1 MLLHF
6 ALLILLVVFM
16 VLSFLITLPLY
27 LILGVVWRLSVLS
40 GYPVS
45 EVKNKKWRLGLLITF
60 GITAL
65 VGIILGI
72 VGMGNSGHFRDAHGV
87 STEFV
92 IVSFKLI
99 ILDIWTRRSS
109 SVASYSR
116 LHRLPP
122 SLRSPLPCVRH
133 FRRCQGPICAA

>member
-1 MLLHF
+1 
-6 ALLILLVVFM
+6 M

-40 GYPVS
+40 GYPVG

-87 STEFV
+87 STSFV
-92 IVSFKLI
+92 VVSFKLI
-99 ILDIWTRRSS
+99 VSGIWTHCS
-109 SVASYSR
+109 SVVASHSR
-116 LHRLPP
+116 LHRIPP
-122 SLRSPLPCVRH
+122 SFRSPLSCVSH
-133 FRRCQGPICAA
+133 FRRY

>member
-1 MLLHF
+1 
-6 ALLILLVVFM
+6 M

-40 GYPVS
+40 GYPVN

-87 STEFV
+87 STSSV
-92 IVSFKLI
+92 MVLFKLI
-99 ILDIWTRRSS
+99 IPDIRTYRSYP
-109 SVASYSR
+109 VASLSR
-116 LHRLPP
+116 LHRIPP
-122 SLRSPLPCVRH
+122 SL
-133 FRRCQGPICAA
+133 